1 MPIGVKSINI
11 TTLSPPYLIQSLT
24 LTNLPHISNIHP
36 NKLFYSW
43 GLVMGL
49 KVFAIT
55 ADDMDCNDW
64 VIASNAKEAIKYY
77 IDEIYGELGN
87 NEAYDEYKNTKE
99 IPEDELNTL
108 TFFDENTETTRT
120 FKEELDSAINEYKK
134 TPYIFSS
141 VEY

>member
-1 MPIGVKSINI
+1 MN
-11 TTLSPPYLIQSLT
+11 
-24 LTNLPHISNIHP
+24 
-36 NKLFYSW
+36 W
-43 GLVMGL
+43 
-49 KVFAIT
+49 AIT
-55 ADDMDCNDW
+55 KHTMSTK
-64 VIASNAKEAIKYY
+64 I
-77 IDEIYGELGN
+77 L
-87 NEAYDEYKNTKE
+87 KE

>member
-1 MPIGVKSINI
+1 
-11 TTLSPPYLIQSLT
+11 
-24 LTNLPHISNIHP
+24 
-36 NKLFYSW
+36 
-43 GLVMGL
+43 MGL
-49 KVFAIT
+49 KVFAII

-120 FKEELDSAINEYKK
+120 FKEELDSAINEHKK